1 MAMVNYQDKAL
12 NQEVVINFDDYI
24 IENTICLR
32 FPHLLEQ
39 INELL
44 DDKSLTKC
52 KEASR
57 IMCSITENQESG
69 RFFTKR
75 VIQSYIKNSSYYEE
89 EWKIILN
96 KLEIKSLKEFELL
109 VKGFY
114 KLLDKSRQEF
124 GYILPGLQ
132 WSPLHIAAERGHI
145 DFCKWIAKFSTIKC
159 YQWSPLHFSVR
170 SGHLEV
176 SKFLF
181 KEFEEKCTTR
191 IFYGVQH
198 LAAKNGHLDIYRFL
212 HESLNDINP
221 VMQEQITPLHFA
233 AQYGHFDVCK
243 YICDNTVLVN
253 PLRCDGNT
261 PLTLAVHRGHFK
273 IARLLHGRNHP
284 IDRIAL
290 IIYFFS
296 IIMALIFNI
305 YEHQIFS
312 GSFFLFCLYFGC
324 FVYIMILCIISALT
338 IWEIVN
344 DLRFCLWTSPKL
356 VY

>member
-1 MAMVNYQDKAL
+1 
-12 NQEVVINFDDYI
+12 
-24 IENTICLR
+24 
-32 FPHLLEQ
+32 
-39 INELL
+39 
-44 DDKSLTKC
+44 
-52 KEASR
+52 
-57 IMCSITENQESG
+57 MCSITENQESG

-75 VIQSYIKNSSYYEE
+75 VIQSYVKNSSYYEE

-124 GYILPGLQ
+124 GYILPGLH

-233 AQYGHFDVCK
+233 AQ
-243 YICDNTVLVN
+243 
-253 PLRCDGNT
+253 
-261 PLTLAVHRGHFK
+261 
-273 IARLLHGRNHP
+273 
-284 IDRIAL
+284 
-290 IIYFFS
+290 
-296 IIMALIFNI
+296 
-305 YEHQIFS
+305 
-312 GSFFLFCLYFGC
+312 
-324 FVYIMILCIISALT
+324 
-338 IWEIVN
+338 
-344 DLRFCLWTSPKL
+344 
-356 VY
+356 